1 LILASE
7 GLFFNIG
14 IKDFDKSIL
23 INNIS

>member
-1 LILASE
+1 LASE
-7 GLFFNIG
+7 GLFFKIG

>member
-1 LILASE
+1 LASE

-14 IKDFDKSIL
+14 IKDLDKNIL